1 MLQSI
6 STRITRQWDS
16 SWSLKG
22 MVMSKAP
29 GTGVMNVL
37 LVVVMRYS

>member
-1 MLQSI
+1 MLQSV

-22 MVMSKAP
+22 MVMS